1 MQLTISAME
10 AFAFQAVL
18 VPYAPFVDWP
28 AEPVVRTIAVRED
41 QTLEQLHEAMRI
53 AFGWADAHMYSF
65 WMSGKWWDS
74 ESVRYQTPFELD
86 PDDEDTRSGRVA
98 VANLSL
104 RKGKTIAYL
113 FDFGDEWRV
122 LLKVVDR
129 WEADDETY
137 PQIVEASGTPPPQYA
152 PLDDDDDGED

>member
-1 MQLTISAME
+1 ME
-10 AFAFQAVL
+10 ALAFQAVL
-18 VPYAPFVDWP
+18 VPYAPSVDWP
-28 AEPVVRTIAVRED
+28 ADPVVRTIAVRED
-41 QTLEQLHEAMRI
+41 QTLEQLHEALRI

-98 VANLSL
+98 VADLSL

-122 LLKVVDR
+122 LLTVVDR
-129 WEADDETY
+129 WEAGDETY
-137 PQIVEASGTPPPQYA
+137 PQIVEASGTPPPQYT
-152 PLDDDDDGED
+152 PLDDDEDGED